1 MTEERVV
8 TEQIEECKKGSRQQE
23 DLELIAESGLDFENY
38 RDAGIFV
45 TGATGLI
52 GSSLI
57 KSFLCCNR
65 KKGLNVHLVAAVRSR
80 DKAEAIYG
88 ELLKR
93 PELELYIGDII
104 DPVEYEGK
112 IDYIFHTASITA
124 SKLMVEHPVCTIE
137 TSYQGTKNILELAR
151 EKKVR
156 GLVYVSSME
165 VYGRPDPELDF
176 VKEQDLGYI
185 DIGNVR
191 SSYSEGKR
199 ICECL
204 CTAYASEYKVPVRTA
219 RLAQTFGA
227 GVLPSDN
234 RVYVQFAK
242 SAVNR
247 EDIVLHT
254 EGTSEGNYCYLRD
267 VMKALILLGYK
278 GTNGEAYNIVNEE
291 THMQIRQMAALV
303 AEQIA
308 DGEISVRFE
317 IPESALAFGYA
328 PTVKMRLGGAKM
340 RALGWEPEVGLA
352 QMYERMIYD
361 MTH

>member
-1 MTEERVV
+1 M
-8 TEQIEECKKGSRQQE
+8 EECLKNSKQQE
-23 DLELIAESGLDFENY
+23 DLDLIAQSSLDFEKY
-38 RDAGIFV
+38 RNASIFV

-52 GSSLI
+52 GSSLV

-65 KKGLNVHLVAAVRSR
+65 KRNLNIHVIAAVRSR
-80 DKAEAIYG
+80 DKAESVYG

-93 PELELYIGDII
+93 EELELYIGDII
-104 DPVEYEGK
+104 DPVQYGGP
-112 IDYIFHTASITA
+112 IDYMFHTASITA

-137 TSYQGTKNILELAR
+137 TAYQGTKNILELAR
-151 EKKVR
+151 DKKVR

-165 VYGRPDPELDF
+165 VYGIPDPDLEF
-176 VKEQDLGYI
+176 VKEENLGYI
-185 DIGNVR
+185 DIGSVR

-254 EGTSEGNYCYLRD
+254 EGTSEGNYCYTRD
-267 VMKALILLGYK
+267 VIKALILLGYK
-278 GTNGEAYNIVNEE
+278 GENGEAYNIVNEE
-291 THMQIRQMAALV
+291 THMQIRHMAALV
-303 AEQIA
+303 AEKIA
-308 DGEISVRFE
+308 GGEISVRFE
-317 IPESALAFGYA
+317 IPESTLAFGYA
-328 PTVKMRLGGAKM
+328 PAVKMKLSGAKM
-340 RALGWEPEVGLA
+340 RSLGWEPEVSLVK
-352 QMYERMIYD
+352 MYERMIYD
-361 MTH
+361 MTHQEG